1 MDVIAPEKVE
11 DSAIFVGIFR
21 LWQCGVVA
29 DGDINNNIRLIV
41 HYLEALLDS

>member
-21 LWQCGVVA
+21 LWNCRVVA

-41 HYLEALLDS
+41 DNLEALLDS